1 MEIFDIVYLFISIPV
16 VIFQALV
23 IPKLF
28 CNWTAEKRINKIRK
42 FIEQFLSSVVG
53 YALLYYLI
61 RKSIYVISTKQYT
74 LLGIT
79 DILLL
84 VISLIGISGFLS
96 LTIYRVA
103 GELPDMFKNSR
114 NI

>member
-1 MEIFDIVYLFISIPV
+1 

-23 IPKLF
+23 IPTVFTNNYKDEALL
-28 CNWTAEKRINKIRK
+28 NKIRK
-42 FIEQFLSSVVG
+42 FIEQFLSSVAG

-61 RKSIYVISTKQYT
+61 RKSVYAVANEEYT
-74 LLGIT
+74 LLNMT

-96 LTIYRVA
+96 FAVYMVSGKISEIL
-103 GELPDMFKNSR
+103 KK
-114 NI
+114 

>member
-1 MEIFDIVYLFISIPV
+1 MERLDIVYLIISIPI

-23 IPKLF
+23 IPTVF
-28 CNWTAEKRINKIRK
+28 CDFKAEKLRNKIRK

-61 RKSIYVISTKQYT
+61 RKSIYVISTEQYT

-84 VISLIGISGFLS
+84 AISLIGISGFLS
-96 LTIYRVA
+96 LTIYSVA
-103 GELPDMFKNSR
+103 GKLTDMFKK
-114 NI
+114 